1 MARGR
6 GFVTFQT
13 IECERCRERR
23 QVAHPCPSCGAR
35 PKRHE
40 VDYAVQAR
48 QRRIALARACAPT
61 PDQIEPLDVDSL
73 TTDLVTGITAML
85 TALSA
90 VLDKHAS
97 IDHFQKVLEDFRT
110 LKARAHLPLPRP
122 HRNQGRAAAAM
133 LDDVA
138 QTVEAT
144 LDAAACDDMAQAQ
157 RLQSKAQQHLD
168 SATALWKKIA
178 PSENPWD
185 LSRLGPLAPADGG
198 NGNGEPPSFLDTIE
212 HIDAQTPAAHGAHAH
227 GSGLIAALNHAAADA
242 YLDRQHFDALLELSL
257 RICDRSEIA
266 KIAKDPEWV
275 HQHQLAATRAV
286 GDTAKMNRTLND
298 PDVTDAECLDALMD
312 FIDDLREVRLRYTL
326 AALLKVSGEAIPPG
340 GRGKGVNGAG
350 SLIKRANDKWPG
362 LDLNQTLSSAGR
374 NTAAHRDYRLD
385 NDHVVLTSTL
395 DSDATRMTI
404 EEFIDAVLAQLELAM
419 ALETALEM
427 ALARH
432 DCAIP
437 ASPDTNKLVRE
448 AGLTLVLAV
457 AGLTQPEFSYASD
470 HLHITALGTSA
481 KFHPLVAGLTSVLP
495 DHINTL
501 SIDCTEHTVT
511 ADITAF
517 RDFQARGELSSY
529 EDVIATVTACASM
542 RIDGVAPYPDPDS
555 DWPTFVH
562 WVGATARPNG
572 LGALAREV
580 RRAQTICELA
590 DSHEGVEACQLVL
603 HAARVGALDGPELP
617 PGLRA

>member
-48 QRRIALARACAPT
+48 QRRIALARACAAI
-61 PDQIEPLDVDSL
+61 PDQVEALDVNSL
-73 TTDLVTGITAML
+73 ITDLATGTMTML
-85 TALSA
+85 TALSK
-90 VLDKHAS
+90 VPDKHAS
-97 IDHFQKVLEDFRT
+97 IEHFHHALEDFRT
-110 LKARAHLPLPRP
+110 LQARSHLPLPRP

-133 LDDVA
+133 LDAVS
-138 QTVEAT
+138 QTIETT
-144 LDAAACDDMAQAQ
+144 LDAAACDDMAQVQ
-157 RLQSKAQQHLD
+157 RLHSKAQHHLD
-168 SATALWKKIA
+168 SATALWREIA
-178 PSENPWD
+178 PSEDPWD
-185 LSRLGPLAPADGG
+185 LSRFGALAAAG

-212 HIDAQTPAAHGAHAH
+212 HLDAQTPARHGSHAR
-227 GSGLIAALNHAAADA
+227 GSGLIAALNYAAADA
-242 YLDRQHFDALLELSL
+242 FLDRQHFEVLLEVSL
-257 RICDRSEIA
+257 RILDRPEVTE
-266 KIAKDPEWV
+266 IAKDPEWV

-326 AALLKVSGEAIPPG
+326 AALLKISGEDIPPG

-350 SLIKRANDKWPG
+350 DLIKRANRKWPG
-362 LDLNQTLSSAGR
+362 LDLDQTLSSAGR

-395 DSDATRMTI
+395 ESDAIRMTI

-432 DCAIP
+432 DCPIP

-470 HLHITALGTSA
+470 HLHITALGVSA
-481 KFHPLVAGLTSVLP
+481 KFHPLVAGLTSMLP

-501 SIDCTEHTVT
+501 SIDCTDHTVM
-511 ADITAF
+511 ADLTAF
-517 RDFQARGELSSY
+517 RDFQARGELDAY
-529 EDVIATVTACASM
+529 EDAMATLTTCASM
-542 RIDGVAPYPDPDS
+542 RIDGIAPYPDPTT
-555 DWPTFVH
+555 DWPKFVD

-572 LGALAREV
+572 LAALVREV
-580 RRAQTICELA
+580 KRAQAICELA
-590 DSHEGVEACQLVL
+590 DSDEGVNECRLVL
-603 HAARVGALDGPELP
+603 QAARCCGS
-617 PGLRA
+617 